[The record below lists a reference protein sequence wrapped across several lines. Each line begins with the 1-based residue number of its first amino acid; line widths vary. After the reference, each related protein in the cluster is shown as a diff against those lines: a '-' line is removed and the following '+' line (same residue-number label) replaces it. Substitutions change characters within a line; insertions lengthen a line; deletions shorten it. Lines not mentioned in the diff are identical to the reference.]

1 MRVGILALQGDVREH
16 AAALHRLGAE
26 PVEIRTPDAIDHL
39 DALVLPGGESTT
51 ISLLLDRSGLRARLA
66 AWVSAGRPTLGTC
79 AGLVLLAD
87 EVLDGRPDQRSI
99 GGLPIAVRRNGF
111 GRQRYSFEAEVQSSD
126 GGEPFEA
133 GFIRAPRIERVLDGT
148 TVLAELVIDGSP
160 EPVVVESGHCI
171 GCSFHPELAGDD
183 RLHRRLLEL
192 AETTTAV

>member
-1 MRVGILALQGDVREH
+1 MRVGILALQGDTREH
-16 AAALHRLGAE
+16 GAAVRRVGAE
-26 PVEIRTPDAIDHL
+26 PVEIRTPEAVGEI

-51 ISLLLDRSGLRARLA
+51 IGLLLDRSGLRAVLA
-66 AWVSAGRPTLGTC
+66 AWVGARRPTLGTC

-111 GRQRYSFEAEVQSSD
+111 GRQRYSFEATVESCD
-126 GGEPFEA
+126 GAKSFDA
-133 GFIRAPRIERVLDGT
+133 VFIRAPRIEGLLGEVSVVARLEVDGRN
-148 TVLAELVIDGSP
+148 
-160 EPVVVESGHCI
+160 EPVVVEAGGLV

-192 AETTTAV
+192 AESTISV